1 MSIPL
6 VQNNEKDSIN
16 TSIIAIKKNLERIN
30 SILGLVDSG
39 SDIDTSEFVKKS
51 DIVDVVQSGN
61 MNPVTSN
68 AVATSNAMPVDTVTS
83 GDMHSVT
90 SNAVAGVCP
99 RFVDYSTLL
108 HSGIQSGG
116 YTTTED
122 CYFVFWY
129 ITCVNVTTQMQI
141 SIDGVNVG
149 QNDSTIIPNTSNS
162 ILMLSFSGYL
172 KKGQRVTF
180 TRTGASAGTST
191 SMGRFFKLR

>member
-51 DIVDVVQSGN
+51 DVVDVIQSDN

-83 GDMHSVT
+83 GDMHSAT
-90 SNAVAGVCP
+90 SNAVAGAYDKILTSKRLNNNASV
-99 RFVDYSTLL
+99 
-108 HSGIQSGG
+108 
-116 YTTTED
+116 
-122 CYFVFWY
+122 Y
-129 ITCVNVTTQMQI
+129 IKSDTNAFFNSAIIMVAR
-141 SIDGVNVG
+141 DGLRYLSMGVVYWEYN
-149 QNDSTIIPNTSNS
+149 NS
-162 ILMLSFSGYL
+162 IRVAWLLDHTTNIIEITKITTLCTQIKNISGYPIL
-172 KKGQRVTF
+172 IILMNRGDFYFSDTQ
-180 TRTGASAGTST
+180 
-191 SMGRFFKLR
+191 

>member
-16 TSIIAIKKNLERIN
+16 TSIIAIKKNIERIN

-83 GDMHSVT
+83 GNMHSVT
-90 SNAVAGVCP
+90 SNAV
-99 RFVDYSTLL
+99 STLL
-108 HSGIQSGG
+108 KKYTYTISSVTLSERSYDEFSISTSNLPISVNG
-116 YTTTED
+116 YTVISYMVQQGNKDAMLYNLRVRDNQWKLTIFNSATVSQTVNNITINV
-122 CYFVFWY
+122 YFY
-129 ITCVNVTTQMQI
+129 K
-141 SIDGVNVG
+141 
-149 QNDSTIIPNTSNS
+149 NT
-162 ILMLSFSGYL
+162 
-172 KKGQRVTF
+172 
-180 TRTGASAGTST
+180 
-191 SMGRFFKLR
+191 

>member
-61 MNPVTSN
+61 FQPVTSN

-90 SNAVAGVCP
+90 SNAVYQHYLSY
-99 RFVDYSTLL
+99 RNFVFSNDTRSVNSTPQEYMRNYNRGLVVEFKL
-108 HSGIQSGG
+108 VSAIGSPGIGSIFCQLFTCVIWSDSSGG
-116 YTTTED
+116 YPMQFAVGNGKIAKRTGSSNTT
-122 CYFVFWY
+122 W
-129 ITCVNVTTQMQI
+129 
-141 SIDGVNVG
+141 GG
-149 QNDSTIIPNTSNS
+149 WS
-162 ILMLSFSGYL
+162 ILH
-172 KKGQRVTF
+172 
-180 TRTGASAGTST
+180 
-191 SMGRFFKLR
+191 